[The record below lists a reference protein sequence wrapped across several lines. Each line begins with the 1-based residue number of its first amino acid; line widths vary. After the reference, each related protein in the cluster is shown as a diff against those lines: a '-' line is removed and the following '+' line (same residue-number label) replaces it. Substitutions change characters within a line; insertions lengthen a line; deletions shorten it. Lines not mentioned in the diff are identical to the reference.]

1 MFNRAQL
8 NTKPFN
14 LPRKRYILKWPD
26 LPKKPKKKNAS
37 KVDK

>member
-1 MFNRAQL
+1 MFNGAQL

-14 LPRKRYILKWPD
+14 LPKKWYILKLPD
-26 LPKKPKKKNAS
+26 LTKKTKKKNAS